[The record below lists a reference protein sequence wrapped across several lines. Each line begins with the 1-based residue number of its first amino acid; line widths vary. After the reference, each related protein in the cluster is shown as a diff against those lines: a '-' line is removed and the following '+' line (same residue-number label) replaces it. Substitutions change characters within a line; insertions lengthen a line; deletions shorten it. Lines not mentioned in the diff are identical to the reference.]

1 MLYYDLHLV
10 PDLLMLMF
18 ADDTFCA
25 KSDSILDTLMH
36 YINGEINKMTVWFHA
51 NKIGGKR

>member
-1 MLYYDLHLV
+1 
-10 PDLLMLMF
+10 MF